1 MHSLVEK
8 IVIQCHTILFFNVGK
23 MLFSTCEDKEICGST
38 LETVDK
44 SRGAS
49 DLETHIH
56 CQFNAGTQHH
66 LFKSYK
72 RGLLIGQI

>member
-1 MHSLVEK
+1 
-8 IVIQCHTILFFNVGK
+8 
-23 MLFSTCEDKEICGST
+23 MLFSTCEGKEICGLT
-38 LETVDK
+38 LETTDK

-49 DLETHIH
+49 DLETPIH
-56 CQFNAGTQHH
+56 CQLNAGTQHH